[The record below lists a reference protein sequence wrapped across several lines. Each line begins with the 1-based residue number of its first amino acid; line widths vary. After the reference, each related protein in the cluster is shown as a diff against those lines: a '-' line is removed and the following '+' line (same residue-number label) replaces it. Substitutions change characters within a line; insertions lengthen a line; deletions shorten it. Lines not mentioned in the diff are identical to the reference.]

1 MQEIQG
7 KHAELS
13 IERPEKLALITRA
26 LSSQVRL
33 DVLMALSNRSMNVGE
48 LAKLLDVPMST
59 MALAIRTLEEAD
71 LIMTDIQPGSHGASK
86 ICSRKLDT
94 ISISLVPEAMRD
106 GPQPLALYMPIGGY
120 SSAEGI
126 MPTCGLLSETQ
137 SLGPLDLPRLFYSP
151 QRFDAQM
158 LWFQQGF
165 LEYRFSIIDSFADAN
180 IDWMELSFEACS
192 EAPMYRDPWPS
203 DISVEI
209 NHKRLGTWTCPSDCG
224 GRRGHLTPEWWG
236 LTNTQFGFL
245 KTWRID
251 NTGSYLDYNHLSDT
265 KISDLSLGSS
275 QYISVRIGVDPASEH
290 VNGINLFGE
299 KFGDHPQSINLRIGF
314 AI

>member
-1 MQEIQG
+1 MQEIWG

-13 IERPEKLALITRA
+13 IERPEKLTLIARA

-33 DVLMALSNRSMNVGE
+33 DVLMALARRSMNVGE
-48 LAKLLDVPMST
+48 LSKLLDVPMST

-94 ISISLVPEAMRD
+94 ISVSLVPAAIQD
-106 GPQPLALYMPIGGY
+106 GPQPLVLHMPIGGY
-120 SSAEGI
+120 SLAEGI
-126 MPTCGLLSETQ
+126 EPTCGLLSATQ
-137 SLGPLDLPRLFYSP
+137 SLGPLDLPRLFYTP

-165 LEYRFSIIDSFADAN
+165 LEYRFSIIDCFADVH
-180 IDWMELSFEACS
+180 IDWLEVSFEACS

-209 NHKRLGTWTCPSDCG
+209 NNKRLGTWTCPSDCG
-224 GRRGHLTPEWWG
+224 GRRGHLTPEWWD

-251 NTGSYLDYNHLSDT
+251 ENGSYLDYCQISDT
-265 KISDLSLGSS
+265 KISDLALDNE
-275 QYISVRIGVDPASEH
+275 QYISVRIGIDPASEH

-299 KFGDHPQSINLRIGF
+299 KFGDHPQSIDLRIGF
-314 AI
+314 SL

>member
-13 IERPEKLALITRA
+13 IERPEKLITIARA

-33 DVLMALSNRSMNVGE
+33 DVLMALAKRSMNVGE

-71 LIMTDIQPGSHGASK
+71 LIMVDMQPGSHGASK

-94 ISISLVPEAMRD
+94 LSISLIPHSMQD
-106 GPQPLALYMPIGGY
+106 GPEPLTLQMPIGGY

-126 MPTCGLLSETQ
+126 MPTCGLLSATQ

-151 QRFDAQM
+151 KRFEAQL

-165 LEYRFSIIDSFADAN
+165 LEYRFASISNLTDAK

-209 NHKRLGTWTCPSDCG
+209 NQKRLGTWTCPSDCG
-224 GRRGHLTPEWWG
+224 GRQGNLTPDWWD

-251 NTGSYLDYNHLSDT
+251 HNGTYLDHYQISDV
-265 KISDLSLGSS
+265 KISDLALGDS
-275 QYISVRIGVDPASEH
+275 QYISVRIGIDPASEH

-299 KFGDHPQSINLRIGF
+299 KFGDYPQSINLQIGF
-314 AI
+314 SF